1 MKWKKM
7 VSLLMTAVITA
18 SLCACGGTA
27 SGDVQSSGNGTAS
40 ETGETSDASSDADA
54 GKVKLTAL
62 VVTSSL
68 TEDVNTHQYLA
79 DIAEQAGVEITW
91 EQVADSSWADKKSTL
106 LAGGEIP
113 DLIVGTGT
121 VGGADFAAY
130 PGMFEDMA
138 PLIEAYAPNIR
149 KMFEEKEVMRKMA
162 TSLDGAIYG
171 IPKYQRFWPLTADHQ
186 MINKQW
192 LDTLGLDMPTNLDE
206 LFDVLVA
213 FKEQDPNGN
222 GIADE
227 IPMDWA
233 PSANNGGFTALAM
246 LGGYGITANYL
257 SGDGYYM
264 KDGQVKNF
272 YMDEAFRDL
281 CIFLNKCWNAG
292 LINEEVFTQDYS
304 KFQALS
310 RGSGD
315 TNAIVGFTF
324 GFDALDRFGAI
335 LAEQYVGCAPLKPS
349 ADYTGEISW
358 DYEYDDV
365 NYVQNSI
372 MMSAKCENKEAA
384 MRYIDTFY
392 TPENSIQVLFGSIG
406 KCISKN
412 DDGSYTVLPPEDETI
427 DPGTWKWTN
436 ALADRGPMYI
446 SDDMNVTLP
455 SDLQAVT
462 ELDAVFTPVTSK
474 IDLENDVYPRAF
486 MKFSQEDNNTLS
498 LINTDVTSVT
508 ATNFSKWVTEGGAEA
523 EWDSHLNALQNAG
536 MPEAIE
542 VIQKQYEAYKGN

>member
-1 MKWKKM
+1 MRMKRIM
-7 VSLLMTAVITA
+7 SLLMAAVVTV
-18 SLCACGGTA
+18 SLSACGADQPGNVSSGSSSATADGA
-27 SGDVQSSGNGTAS
+27 SG
-40 ETGETSDASSDADA
+40 ETVSDAD
-54 GKVKLTAL
+54 KVRLTAL

-68 TEDVNTHQYLA
+68 TEDVNTHQYLT
-79 DIAEQAGVEITW
+79 DIAEQAGVEIIW
-91 EQVADSSWADKKSTL
+91 EQVVDSSWADRKSTM

-113 DLIVGTGT
+113 DLIVGMGA
-121 VGGADFAAY
+121 VGDADFAAY

-138 PLIEAYAPNIR
+138 PLIDEHAPNIK
-149 KMFEEKEVMRKMA
+149 KMFEEKEEMLQMA
-162 TSLDGAIYG
+162 TSLDGHIYG

-192 LDTLGLDMPTNLDE
+192 LDTLGLEMPTTFDE
-206 LFDVLVA
+206 LYDVLVA

-233 PSANNGGFTALAM
+233 PSSNNGSFTALAM
-246 LGGYGITANYL
+246 LGSYGITANYL
-257 SGDGYYM
+257 SGDGYYV

-272 YMDEAFRDL
+272 YMEDAFRDL
-281 CIFLNKCWNAG
+281 CNFLNKCWNAG
-292 LINEEVFTQDYS
+292 LINKEVFTQDYS

-315 TNAIVGFTF
+315 DKAIVGFTF

-335 LAEQYVGCAPLKPS
+335 LADQYVGCAPLKPS

-358 DYEYDDV
+358 DYEYADV
-365 NYVQNSI
+365 NYVQNSF
-372 MMSAKCENKEAA
+372 MMSSQCADKEAA
-384 MRYIDTFY
+384 MRYIDAY
-392 TPENSIQVLFGSIG
+392 YAPENSIQVLFGSFG
-406 KCISKN
+406 KCVQKN
-412 DDGSYTVLPPEDETI
+412 DDGSFTVLPPEDETI
-427 DPGTWKWTN
+427 DPGTWKWMN

-462 ELDAVFTPVTSK
+462 ELDAVFLPVTSK

-486 MKFSQEDNNTLS
+486 MKFSQEDNNEIS

-508 ATNFSKWVTEGGAEA
+508 ATNFSKWVTEGGADA
-523 EWDSHLNALQNAG
+523 EWNSHLDALQNAS
-536 MPEAIE
+536 MPQAIE
-542 VIQKQYEAYKGN
+542 IIQKQYDSYKGK